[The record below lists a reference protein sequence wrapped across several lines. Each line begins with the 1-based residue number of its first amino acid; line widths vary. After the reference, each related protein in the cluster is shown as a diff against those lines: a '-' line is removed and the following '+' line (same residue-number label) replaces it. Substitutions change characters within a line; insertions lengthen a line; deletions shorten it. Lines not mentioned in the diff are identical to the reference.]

1 VSDPVTGVPEEA
13 LPEQPY
19 ELERVEG
26 ALALL
31 RRRDFRRTF
40 LAITTSELGGAF
52 HYIALMWTA
61 LTTGGPLGVI
71 AVRLADSVPALLF
84 GLHGGVAADRW
95 SRKRIM
101 IGADLVR
108 AAVLVPVAAAALAGH
123 LPLWGLVV
131 AAFLLETAASYF
143 EPAYGSL
150 LPSLVDRRNVQAA
163 NALVRATADALSIGG
178 WALAAGLLAFVPV
191 SAFFALTAATF
202 LASAA
207 LLVGIRPQPGR
218 AAGAP
223 PPRIREG
230 FAALRPLPAL
240 AVAVAVIGVGVTI
253 TAGSWIAGVP
263 ELVRTELGRG
273 AGAFSLVMVGYAV
286 GSVSAG
292 VALARRDVRGK
303 ALASLLAWTLY
314 LPAYLLLAFAD
325 DLPLAFAGA
334 VFSGLGQS
342 SAVVLA
348 YSAAQRDVPDAALG
362 RVVGLISLV
371 HRGAHATG
379 LVFVSPLFAIVAP
392 GTVFAAAAVVLPLLG
407 LAGAAVAVARTRT
420 APYGGAQA
428 P

>member
-1 VSDPVTGVPEEA
+1 VTGAPEEA

-19 ELERVEG
+19 APIEPER

-31 RRRDFRRTF
+31 RRRDFRLAF
-40 LAITTSELGGAF
+40 LAVNTAELGSAF

-84 GLHGGVAADRW
+84 GLHGGLAADRF
-95 SRKRIM
+95 SRRRLM

-108 AAVLVPVAAAALAGH
+108 AAVLVPVAAAALTGH

-150 LPSLVDRRNVQAA
+150 LPSLVERRNVQAA
-163 NALVRATADALSIGG
+163 NGLVRATADALSIGG
-178 WALAAGLLAFVPV
+178 WALAAAVLAFVPV
-191 SAFFALTAATF
+191 GAFFAVTAATF
-202 LASAA
+202 LLSAV
-207 LLVGIRPQPGR
+207 LVARITPRPGLAPG
-218 AAGAP
+218 AD
-223 PPRIREG
+223 PPRLRDG

-240 AVAVAVIGVGVTI
+240 AVAVVVLGIAVTI

-263 ELVRTELGRG
+263 ELVRVELGRG
-273 AGAFSLVMVGYAV
+273 AAAFSLVMVGYAV

-292 VALARRDVRGK
+292 LALARARVGPK
-303 ALASLLAWTLY
+303 ALGSLVAWIAY

-325 DLPLAFAGA
+325 DLPLAMLGALFA
-334 VFSGLGQS
+334 GLGQS

-348 YSAAQRDVPDAALG
+348 YSAAQQDVRDEALG

-379 LVFVSPLFAIVAP
+379 LIFVSPLFAIVAA
-392 GTVFAAAAVVLPLLG
+392 GTVFAAAALVLPVLG
-407 LAGAAVAVARTRT
+407 LAGAAVAVARSRT
-420 APYGGAQA
+420 PGGGGAKA

>member
-1 VSDPVTGVPEEA
+1 MTGAPEEA

-19 ELERVEG
+19 ELDGPEQAV
-26 ALALL
+26 ALL
-31 RRRDFRRTF
+31 RRRDFRLAF
-40 LAITTSELGGAF
+40 LAVNTAEVGGAF

-61 LTTGGPLGVI
+61 LTAGGPIGVI

-84 GLHGGVAADRW
+84 GLHGGLAADRW
-95 SRKRIM
+95 SRRRIM
-101 IGADLVR
+101 IGADLAR
-108 AAVLVPVAAAALAGH
+108 ALVLVPVAAAALTGR

-150 LPSLVDRRNVQAA
+150 LPSLVERRNVQAA
-163 NALVRATADALSIGG
+163 NGLVRATADALSIGG
-178 WALAAGLLAFVPV
+178 WALAAALLAVVPV
-191 SAFFALTAATF
+191 SAFFALTAAAF
-202 LASAA
+202 VVSA
-207 LLVGIRPQPGR
+207 LLVSRIEPRPGR
-218 AAGAP
+218 GAGTE
-223 PPRIREG
+223 PPRIRDG

-240 AVAVAVIGVGVTI
+240 AVAVAVLGVAVTI

-273 AGAFSLVMVGYAV
+273 AGAFSLVMVGYAA
-286 GSVSAG
+286 GSVTAG
-292 VALARRDVRGK
+292 LVLARTQIRRK
-303 ALASLLAWTLY
+303 ALGSLASWVAY

-325 DLPLAFAGA
+325 DLPLAMLGA
-334 VFSGLGQS
+334 VFAGLGQS

-348 YSAAQRDVPDAALG
+348 YSAAQQDVRDEALG

-379 LVFVSPLFAIVAP
+379 LLFVSPLFAIVAP
-392 GTVFAAAAVVLPLLG
+392 GSVFAAAAIVLPVLG
-407 LAGAAVAVARTRT
+407 LAGAAIAAGRAGRD
-420 APYGGAQA
+420 PLGGAKA